1 MKNVELTLG
10 ATPSA
15 DVAGVVVGQ
24 DLVGWGKDT
33 KLDVVVEGGVRGQTQ
48 ESDVVS
54 EELDHKFAPVFYTT
68 TSSMTQCGQV
78 KAVSR
83 PKSKQETKRLRH
95 QLSQDQFF
103 IVKILK

>member
-1 MKNVELTLG
+1 MELTLG

-24 DLVGWGKDT
+24 DLVGGGEGA

-54 EELDHKFAPVFYTT
+54 EELDPNVNTVCDQSFP
-68 TSSMTQCGQV
+68 
-78 KAVSR
+78 
-83 PKSKQETKRLRH
+83 
-95 QLSQDQFF
+95 LSVIPQSTFQ
-103 IVKILK
+103 